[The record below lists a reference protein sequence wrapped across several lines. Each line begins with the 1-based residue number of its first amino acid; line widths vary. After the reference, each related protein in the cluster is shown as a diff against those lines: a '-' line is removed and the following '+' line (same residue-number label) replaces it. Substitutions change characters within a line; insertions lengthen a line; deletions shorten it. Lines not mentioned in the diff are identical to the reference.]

1 MNKIQDKYQ
10 TKPKELIQMHPTD
23 SNNYLMHHIHA
34 SSLAQC
40 LDPATVTHCEIK
52 DTYTRCM
59 RYILH

>member
-10 TKPKELIQMHPTD
+10 TKPKELVQMHPTD

-40 LDPATVTHCEIK
+40 LDPATVTHCESK
-52 DTYTRCM
+52 DTYT
-59 RYILH
+59 